1 MIAEIVNPDYRFSSI
16 IKITPEW
23 LRVHKYRV
31 ILMDID
37 NTLVARNSWAVPE
50 KHIDWLKQMQDQDIM
65 IVLAS
70 NNGGKRIAAI
80 EKQLT
85 DHGLHI
91 PLLRWAG
98 KPFPR
103 AYAGAIRLLEESA
116 AKEGKGPGLYSGS
129 RGSVVHGCAG
139 GSLVQ
144 FAGCLAASALP
155 Q

>member
-1 MIAEIVNPDYRFSSI
+1 MIAEIVNPDYRFSSVS
-16 IKITPEW
+16 KITPEW
-23 LRVHKYRV
+23 LRVHKYRAV
-31 ILMDID
+31 LMDID
-37 NTLVARNSWAVPE
+37 NTLAARNSWAVPE
-50 KHIDWLKQMQDQDIM
+50 KHIDWLQKLQEQDIR

-70 NNGGKRIAAI
+70 NNGGKRISAI

-85 DHGLHI
+85 EHGLHI

-103 AYAGAIRLLEESA
+103 AYAGAIRLLE
-116 AKEGKGPGLYSGS
+116 GPGLYSGS